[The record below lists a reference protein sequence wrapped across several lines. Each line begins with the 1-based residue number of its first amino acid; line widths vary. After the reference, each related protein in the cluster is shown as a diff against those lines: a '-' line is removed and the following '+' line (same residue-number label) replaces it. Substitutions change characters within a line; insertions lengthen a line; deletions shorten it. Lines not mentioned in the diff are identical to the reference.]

1 MNQKYSSK
9 NMANKKME
17 IFSPL
22 EAVQICAVLE
32 DCLDQLAILGYIMPV
47 SYEGRT
53 DISNIDAQEISEIT
67 KSQKELGVKFE
78 QLMSAKSENRPTV
91 PSESLK
97 FTELGQQLQETS
109 GDLKRANH
117 LFSRAAK
124 QSAVSSDNLRKVQAD
139 RQYASDVIA
148 DTLQEMQTSGTFQS
162 LLQAVQ
168 REEEKKF
175 NFYTT
180 IIREEEGRKEI
191 KSLQKQLQD
200 VKKEKDLE
208 LQLMLNL
215 DIALGESEAFSPMIL
230 KHVRWD
236 TACFCAPPICPS
248 LPPIPQ
254 NRNEMIA
261 YLKDQLQE
269 MKAKTDMESRYVKK
283 DTELQIYQTQKKCS
297 NAESDLLNEIEML
310 RIKTD
315 EEIRVHMEIE
325 NFLRQQQMKLE
336 EKLEYWMEKY
346 EKDTES
352 KQQELNTLKASKAND
367 LAALQELAKQC
378 RLFEQVMIEDRVEKE
393 AARRKVEQDALELKS
408 VKKLQAWWRGTM
420 VRHNIGPYKAIKKP
434 KEDETNGKDKGK
446 KGKAGAKKK

>member
-1 MNQKYSSK
+1 
-9 NMANKKME
+9 MANKKME
-17 IFSPL
+17 VFSPL

-139 RQYASDVIA
+139 RQYVSDVIA

-208 LQLMLNL
+208 LQ
-215 DIALGESEAFSPMIL
+215 
-230 KHVRWD
+230 
-236 TACFCAPPICPS
+236 
-248 LPPIPQ
+248 

-261 YLKDQLQE
+261 YLKDQLHE

-297 NAESDLLNEIEML
+297 NAESDLLNEIE
-310 RIKTD
+310 
-315 EEIRVHMEIE
+315 
-325 NFLRQQQMKLE
+325 KLE

-434 KEDETNGKDKGK
+434 KEDETKGKDKGK

>member
-1 MNQKYSSK
+1 
-9 NMANKKME
+9 MANKKME

-78 QLMSAKSENRPTV
+78 QLMSARVENRPTV

-148 DTLQEMQTSGTFQS
+148 ATLQEMQTSGTFQS

-168 REEEKKF
+168 REEERKS

-191 KSLQKQLQD
+191 KSLQKRLHD

-208 LQLMLNL
+208 LQ
-215 DIALGESEAFSPMIL
+215 
-230 KHVRWD
+230 K
-236 TACFCAPPICPS
+236 
-248 LPPIPQ
+248 
-254 NRNEMIA
+254 
-261 YLKDQLQE
+261 
-269 MKAKTDMESRYVKK
+269 
-283 DTELQIYQTQKKCS
+283 
-297 NAESDLLNEIEML
+297 L

-315 EEIRVHMEIE
+315 EETRVHMEIE

-378 RLFEQVMIEDRVEKE
+378 RLFEQVIIEDRVEKE

-434 KEDETNGKDKGK
+434 KEDEAKGKDKGK

>member
-1 MNQKYSSK
+1 LASVWSNAEMLDLQTWHGNAYLYIKVHFPFELKQTGSRFQKLYVK
-9 NMANKKME
+9 VN
-17 IFSPL
+17 FLSPYV
-22 EAVQICAVLE
+22 ATIYAVLE

-53 DISNIDAQEISEIT
+53 DISNVGASIFKI
-67 KSQKELGVKFE
+67 LWFPF
-78 QLMSAKSENRPTV
+78 LPTV

-97 FTELGQQLQETS
+97 FTELGQQLQETRTNKGTCIFEPGS
-109 GDLKRANH
+109 ERPENNI
-117 LFSRAAK
+117 SVYIT
-124 QSAVSSDNLRKVQAD
+124 AVFLLVG

-148 DTLQEMQTSGTFQS
+148 ETLQEMQTSGTFQS
-162 LLQAVQ
+162 LLRAVQ
-168 REEEKKF
+168 REEEEKS
-175 NFYTT
+175 NFHTI

-208 LQLMLNL
+208 
-215 DIALGESEAFSPMIL
+215 I
-230 KHVRWD
+230 
-236 TACFCAPPICPS
+236 
-248 LPPIPQ
+248 Q

-283 DTELQIYQTQKKCS
+283 DTELKVYQTQKKCS
-297 NAESDLLNEIEML
+297 NAEKDLFNEIEKL

-315 EEIRVHMEIE
+315 EEVRVHVEIE

-378 RLFEQVMIEDRVEKE
+378 RLFEQVIIEDRVEKE

-408 VKKLQAWWRGTM
+408 VQKLQAWWRGTM
-420 VRHNIGPYKAIKKP
+420 VRRNIGPYKIIKKP
-434 KEDETNGKDKGK
+434 KEDEPKGKEKGK
-446 KGKAGAKKK
+446 KEKAGAKKKK